1 MSKQEIDADLSNNR
15 SLMPSR
21 SPLLIDGHIFTIKT
35 KDATNIAG
43 IKAGGNGIVISGLN
57 VLKDQISVGD
67 FVFVVF
73 GGDKPKGWKPGLVGL
88 AHIAR
93 PPFDEGYEGKNFR
106 VAIDVDI
113 YFEPSIVR
121 GDLVTYPDT
130 FDTIGIGPITKWEP
144 NQAITSVQRKNA
156 IALLH
161 AICDLRPNVIDAVK
175 SLLGVDF
182 ADVGQEVCRYVI
194 AKSKIGHEPAIC
206 SGEVDFQHEFITW
219 WCDIKKRAEKT
230 ARNYIGY
237 LASLNKPLGEKTNST
252 WPGVYVYL
260 FGKKSSK
267 EVVQVGALD
276 QFDEIF
282 GPFCRIFDDSGCPEG
297 ADPDAYAN
305 CVQWIKDVS
314 QWACLSS
321 AFKAYREFLEW
332 RDEQNKA
339 KDEPLP
345 ANVDRL
351 DVALKMFAEKRAVD
365 KPSGWDSY
373 DAWTH
378 GVRTDFV
385 AVDES
390 LLANPAFD
398 YLAYIR
404 KFAISWQ
411 VANTKFA
418 SHSDDEKHAVLKFL
432 KEHKDSPKPASW
444 YIDVANRLGVGGNQV
459 KGMSPKA
466 VLYFMSEL
474 HPEEF
479 SAWTEPTYEQLAYLG
494 LHKGAAPND
503 LTIETYEDCK
513 SKQQQI
519 VARMKELG
527 IGKASDDPS
536 APDYRTV
543 NEFLWWLGQDANK
556 DLIKEEIMSKAMKPA
571 DYSTSGNQPKAKKP
585 KVNLSNAEDVVLLR
599 LAAALRAKPFAILA
613 GHSGT
618 GKSRMVR
625 KLAYMTYAK
634 GGYKALLEGADGKP
648 AATPGNFCMVQVKP
662 NWHDS
667 TDLLGYYSEI
677 GSAFRTTDFVKFI
690 CKAYA
695 YPDVPFFVCL
705 DEMNLAPVEQYFAE
719 YLSAIESR
727 KVKDDAEFLDGNGD
741 EKTGPKVITDTL
753 LDKSVWKSA
762 SDLGCEF
769 TQSAYW
775 VEKHGLTIPRNLF
788 VVGTVNMDES
798 TNQFSRKVLDR
809 AFTLEMTDADFE
821 HFGEQSPEPSYDDY
835 AGDKFVEE
843 LLAGKLF
850 ASDLTADHKLK
861 PTQVTN
867 LNKLKPILADT
878 SFVVAYRFANEY
890 ALYEDALE
898 KMLLQFD
905 SSTGAGGASAGT
917 SSGAAE
923 APAADGATQSATG
936 TDGAEQPAA
945 ADGTQ
950 QSGAEGAGNSQG
962 AASPSAKPEAF
973 DDMILMKLLPRI
985 TGDAELVLKI
995 FAGDENAKLDDANV
1009 KGLAGLLEK
1018 KGASFKKMKEIVKR
1032 GGTSLTFWP

>member
-1 MSKQEIDADLSNNR
+1 MSETITLTLKIGDKVEDDSLVILDEDRLCYSVRSVSNGGVGVRTISKALLAEWVEAYRKTPNASSQTVREQLVGKSEIDRFEYGYAGTLAKMAKMILGQIPVVHPNAEEVRQNEFYNWMLQVEKKSPKTAKDTARTYLPSISDDAEPRTASIWHGLREYLYNEKPSKRLYAIDSLVELDAVYGGINR
-15 SLMPSR
+15 VFQQDGEAGTLDPQR
-21 SPLLIDGHIFTIKT
+21 FKECKEWANSPKNHNSVRAAWAMYKRFMQWREVQNKT
-35 KDATNIAG
+35 KDE
-43 IKAGGNGIVISGLN
+43 
-57 VLKDQISVGD
+57 
-67 FVFVVF
+67 
-73 GGDKPKGWKPGLVGL
+73 
-88 AHIAR
+88 
-93 PPFDEGYEGKNFR
+93 PPSE
-106 VAIDVDI
+106 
-113 YFEPSIVR
+113 
-121 GDLVTYPDT
+121 
-130 FDTIGIGPITKWEP
+130 
-144 NQAITSVQRKNA
+144 
-156 IALLH
+156 
-161 AICDLRPNVIDAVK
+161 
-175 SLLGVDF
+175 
-182 ADVGQEVCRYVI
+182 
-194 AKSKIGHEPAIC
+194 
-206 SGEVDFQHEFITW
+206 
-219 WCDIKKRAEKT
+219 
-230 ARNYIGY
+230 
-237 LASLNKPLGEKTNST
+237 
-252 WPGVYVYL
+252 
-260 FGKKSSK
+260 
-267 EVVQVGALD
+267 
-276 QFDEIF
+276 
-282 GPFCRIFDDSGCPEG
+282 
-297 ADPDAYAN
+297 
-305 CVQWIKDVS
+305 
-314 QWACLSS
+314 
-321 AFKAYREFLEW
+321 
-332 RDEQNKA
+332 
-339 KDEPLP
+339 
-345 ANVDRL
+345 NVDRL
-351 DVALKMFAEKRAVD
+351 DVSLKLFAEKRKEEEWCSDKTDGDANKPRAGYVANNMRRGVPTASPAVTLLQHGTAAQIRDWFKSANDPNSLKLVVDAVD
-365 KPSGWDSY
+365 DGDIVTFGPYLAHLIQPQVPAPARPAKFSCALESVARNMIAPDEFGVYDENAHKALSFLGLIDFPFSKDFTDLDYDDVLHAQRVIMRRLVKMKTPQVMEFGKAYSPSDPDWK
-373 DAWTH
+373 A
-378 GVRTDFV
+378 
-385 AVDES
+385 A
-390 LLANPAFD
+390 D
-398 YLAYIR
+398 YL
-404 KFAISWQ
+404 
-411 VANTKFA
+411 
-418 SHSDDEKHAVLKFL
+418 
-432 KEHKDSPKPASW
+432 
-444 YIDVANRLGVGGNQV
+444 
-459 KGMSPKA
+459 
-466 VLYFMSEL
+466 
-474 HPEEF
+474 
-479 SAWTEPTYEQLAYLG
+479 
-494 LHKGAAPND
+494 
-503 LTIETYEDCK
+503 
-513 SKQQQI
+513 
-519 VARMKELG
+519 
-527 IGKASDDPS
+527 
-536 APDYRTV
+536 TV
-543 NEFLWWLGQDANK
+543 YEFLWFVNENK
-556 DLIKEEIMSKAMKPA
+556 DTISKECEAKMMKKA
-571 DYSTSGNQPKAKKP
+571 DYSQATSKPAGKKP
-585 KVNLSNAEDVVLLR
+585 KVDFGNAEDVVLLR

-625 KLAYMTYAK
+625 KLAYMTCAK

-741 EKTGPKVITDTL
+741 EKTGSKVITDTL

-821 HFGEQSPEPSYDDY
+821 HFGEQSPEPSYTDY
-835 AGDKFVEE
+835 AGDDFVEE

-861 PTQVTN
+861 PTQVSN

-923 APAADGATQSATG
+923 APAVDVAA
-936 TDGAEQPAA
+936 QPAG

-950 QSGAEGAGNSQG
+950 QSGAEGAGNSQWG
-962 AASPSAKPEAF
+962 ASPSAKPEAF
-973 DDMILMKLLPRI
+973 DDIILMKLLPRI
-985 TGDAELVLKI
+985 IGDAELVLKI
-995 FAGDENAKLDDANV
+995 FAGDESAKLDDANV

>member
-1 MSKQEIDADLSNNR
+1 MQVLIVGMSDRDGMITVLDEDRLCYQVRSNSKGAVGVRTISKALLAEWVDAVAKNPNLTSSELREALCGHSEIDKFEYGYAGTLAKMAKMVLGQIPVVCPNAEDTR
-15 SLMPSR
+15 R
-21 SPLLIDGHIFTIKT
+21 
-35 KDATNIAG
+35 KDFYDWMVSIGKAAT
-43 IKAGGNGIVISGLN
+43 
-57 VLKDQISVGD
+57 
-67 FVFVVF
+67 
-73 GGDKPKGWKPGLVGL
+73 
-88 AHIAR
+88 
-93 PPFDEGYEGKNFR
+93 
-106 VAIDVDI
+106 
-113 YFEPSIVR
+113 
-121 GDLVTYPDT
+121 
-130 FDTIGIGPITKWEP
+130 
-144 NQAITSVQRKNA
+144 
-156 IALLH
+156 
-161 AICDLRPNVIDAVK
+161 
-175 SLLGVDF
+175 
-182 ADVGQEVCRYVI
+182 
-194 AKSKIGHEPAIC
+194 
-206 SGEVDFQHEFITW
+206 
-219 WCDIKKRAEKT
+219 
-230 ARNYIGY
+230 
-237 LASLNKPLGEKTNST
+237 
-252 WPGVYVYL
+252 
-260 FGKKSSK
+260 
-267 EVVQVGALD
+267 
-276 QFDEIF
+276 
-282 GPFCRIFDDSGCPEG
+282 
-297 ADPDAYAN
+297 YA
-305 CVQWIKDVS
+305 KDVS
-314 QWACLSS
+314 KSYLPSISNDPKPPSKSMWHGLREYLYNEKPTRRIYEVNSCAELNALYAGIDRIFGSDSTPGTFDPQRFNDCWTWAHDPANHNSVSAAWNLYKQFMQW
-321 AFKAYREFLEW
+321 REEGQKKQ
-332 RDEQNKA
+332 E
-339 KDEPLP
+339 EPQATLP
-345 ANVDRL
+345 AADRL
-351 DVALKMFAEKRAVD
+351 SIALKVFAEKRYETEWQDKTRKDGYQSIYDMAAMTPEQIAAGSLDDFYNDFLLKIWAFKNGGSRRYGQLDEAGRKVYRQFVVD
-365 KPSGWDSY
+365 LKTQLKSF
-373 DAWTH
+373 DAYFPPDPKCPDGM
-378 GVRTDFV
+378 GVGVLTELMMRFWPKSCCNYNASLIHEALVTLHMAEGDFV
-385 AVDES
+385 WPKTPSVYQDFMGKCATILLKMEQMKLPRRSDPGNDE
-390 LLANPAFD
+390 P
-398 YLAYIR
+398 
-404 KFAISWQ
+404 
-411 VANTKFA
+411 
-418 SHSDDEKHAVLKFL
+418 
-432 KEHKDSPKPASW
+432 
-444 YIDVANRLGVGGNQV
+444 
-459 KGMSPKA
+459 
-466 VLYFMSEL
+466 
-474 HPEEF
+474 
-479 SAWTEPTYEQLAYLG
+479 
-494 LHKGAAPND
+494 
-503 LTIETYEDCK
+503 
-513 SKQQQI
+513 
-519 VARMKELG
+519 
-527 IGKASDDPS
+527 
-536 APDYRTV
+536 PDYITV
-543 NEFLWWLGQDANK
+543 NEFLWFVREYK
-556 DLIKEEIMSKAMKPA
+556 DTISKECEAKMMKKA
-571 DYSTSGNQPKAKKP
+571 DYSQAASKPAGKNP
-585 KVNLSNAEDVVLLR
+585 KVDFGNAEDVVLLR

-625 KLAYMTYAK
+625 KLAYMTCAR
-634 GGYKALLEGADGKP
+634 GGYRALLEGADGKP

-835 AGDKFVEE
+835 AGDNFVEE

-850 ASDLTADHKLK
+850 ASDLTTDHKLK

-898 KMLLQFD
+898 KMLSQFD
-905 SSTGAGGASAGT
+905 SSTGAGDASAGT
-917 SSGAAE
+917 SAGAAE

-936 TDGAEQPAA
+936 ADGAAQPAA

-985 TGDAELVLKI
+985 TGDEELVLKI
-995 FAGDENAKLDDANV
+995 FAGDESAKLDDANV

>member
-1 MSKQEIDADLSNNR
+1 MYHFLYGCDGASVFTVSEESELKKRYANIIAAVNLENAPEGVDVNKFNEVKAWCQE
-15 SLMPSR
+15 P
-21 SPLLIDGHIFTIKT
+21 KT
-35 KDATNIAG
+35 K
-43 IKAGGNGIVISGLN
+43 KSG
-57 VLKDQISVGD
+57 
-67 FVFVVF
+67 
-73 GGDKPKGWKPGLVGL
+73 
-88 AHIAR
+88 
-93 PPFDEGYEGKNFR
+93 
-106 VAIDVDI
+106 
-113 YFEPSIVR
+113 
-121 GDLVTYPDT
+121 
-130 FDTIGIGPITKWEP
+130 
-144 NQAITSVQRKNA
+144 
-156 IALLH
+156 
-161 AICDLRPNVIDAVK
+161 
-175 SLLGVDF
+175 
-182 ADVGQEVCRYVI
+182 
-194 AKSKIGHEPAIC
+194 
-206 SGEVDFQHEFITW
+206 
-219 WCDIKKRAEKT
+219 
-230 ARNYIGY
+230 
-237 LASLNKPLGEKTNST
+237 
-252 WPGVYVYL
+252 
-260 FGKKSSK
+260 
-267 EVVQVGALD
+267 
-276 QFDEIF
+276 
-282 GPFCRIFDDSGCPEG
+282 
-297 ADPDAYAN
+297 
-305 CVQWIKDVS
+305 WIK
-314 QWACLSS
+314 S
-321 AFKAYREFLEW
+321 AFNRYFDFLEW
-332 RDEQNKA
+332 RKARKNKA
-339 KDEPLP
+339 GPKVSTSDL
-345 ANVDRL
+345 L
-351 DVALKMFAEKRAVD
+351 TVALKMFAAKRKD
-365 KPSGWDSY
+365 DGEGGWFKSGREVNGRIREYFDPLTVT
-373 DAWTH
+373 A
-378 GVRTDFV
+378 
-385 AVDES
+385 
-390 LLANPAFD
+390 LQAFD
-398 YLAYIR
+398 DAKIEELFCGKKGADGKVELETMWSGKPGMGWANIKPKTPQETQDVR
-404 KFAISWQ
+404 EFLCKLKTDPGV
-411 VANTKFA
+411 VAAFRQPGFVRPNGFGP
-418 SHSDDEKHAVLKFL
+418 SV
-432 KEHKDSPKPASW
+432 
-444 YIDVANRLGVGGNQV
+444 I
-459 KGMSPKA
+459 
-466 VLYFMSEL
+466 SEL
-474 HPEEF
+474 LMKFHPESCIKHGEVGHKVLMWLGMID
-479 SAWTEPTYEQLAYLG
+479 SAWNREYSDGDYKQVC
-494 LHKGAAPND
+494 GAAAKIIAKMKAMNIPRQINAD
-503 LTIETYEDCK
+503 GNED
-513 SKQQQI
+513 
-519 VARMKELG
+519 
-527 IGKASDDPS
+527 ASP
-536 APDYRTV
+536 PDYLTV
-543 NEFLWWLGQDANK
+543 NEFIWFVHEYK
-556 DLIKEEIMSKAMKPA
+556 DTISKECEAKMMKKA
-571 DYSTSGNQPKAKKP
+571 DYSQATSKPAGKKP
-585 KVNLSNAEDVVLLR
+585 KVDFGNAEDVVLLR

-625 KLAYMTYAK
+625 KLAYMTCAW

-835 AGDKFVEE
+835 AGDDFVEE

-850 ASDLTADHKLK
+850 ASDLTTDHKLK

-898 KMLLQFD
+898 KMLSQFD

-917 SSGAAE
+917 SAGAAE
-923 APAADGATQSATG
+923 APAADGATQPATG
-936 TDGAEQPAA
+936 AEGAAQPAA

-995 FAGDENAKLDDANV
+995 FAGDESAKLDDANV

-1018 KGASFKKMKEIVKR
+1018 KGASFNKMKEIVKR

>member
-1 MSKQEIDADLSNNR
+1 MSEAITLTLKVGDKVEDDSLVILDEDRLCYSVRSVSNGGVGVRTISKALLAEWVGAYKNTPNASSQTIREQLVGKSEIDRFEYGYAGTLAKMAKMILGQIPVVRLNAEDTRRKEFYDWMLS
-15 SLMPSR
+15 
-21 SPLLIDGHIFTIKT
+21 IGKA
-35 KDATNIAG
+35 AT
-43 IKAGGNGIVISGLN
+43 
-57 VLKDQISVGD
+57 
-67 FVFVVF
+67 
-73 GGDKPKGWKPGLVGL
+73 
-88 AHIAR
+88 
-93 PPFDEGYEGKNFR
+93 
-106 VAIDVDI
+106 
-113 YFEPSIVR
+113 
-121 GDLVTYPDT
+121 
-130 FDTIGIGPITKWEP
+130 
-144 NQAITSVQRKNA
+144 
-156 IALLH
+156 
-161 AICDLRPNVIDAVK
+161 
-175 SLLGVDF
+175 
-182 ADVGQEVCRYVI
+182 
-194 AKSKIGHEPAIC
+194 
-206 SGEVDFQHEFITW
+206 
-219 WCDIKKRAEKT
+219 
-230 ARNYIGY
+230 
-237 LASLNKPLGEKTNST
+237 
-252 WPGVYVYL
+252 
-260 FGKKSSK
+260 
-267 EVVQVGALD
+267 
-276 QFDEIF
+276 
-282 GPFCRIFDDSGCPEG
+282 
-297 ADPDAYAN
+297 YA
-305 CVQWIKDVS
+305 KDVS
-314 QWACLSS
+314 KSYLPSISNESKPPSKSMWHGLREYLYNEKPPKKIYEINSLVELDEVYAGIDRIFGSDSTPGAFDPQRFNDCWTWAHNPANHNSISAAWNLYKQFMQWHEAQQ
-321 AFKAYREFLEW
+321 K
-332 RDEQNKA
+332 K
-339 KDEPLP
+339 KDETKVAVADL
-345 ANVDRL
+345 L
-351 DVALKMFAEKRAVD
+351 TVALKMFSEKRKD
-365 KPSGWDSY
+365 DGEGGWFKSGREVNGRIREYFDPL
-373 DAWTH
+373 T
-378 GVRTDFV
+378 V
-385 AVDES
+385 AV
-390 LLANPAFD
+390 LQAFD
-398 YLAYIR
+398 DAKIEELFCGKKGADGKVELETMWSGKPGMGWGNIKPKTPQETQDVR
-404 KFAISWQ
+404 EFLCKLKADPGV
-411 VANTKFA
+411 VAAFRQA
-418 SHSDDEKHAVLKFL
+418 GFVH
-432 KEHKDSPKPASW
+432 PKGFGPSV
-444 YIDVANRLGVGGNQV
+444 I
-459 KGMSPKA
+459 
-466 VLYFMSEL
+466 SEL
-474 HPEEF
+474 LMKFHPESCIKHGEVGHKVLTWLGLID
-479 SAWTEPTYEQLAYLG
+479 SAWNREYSDGDYKQVC
-494 LHKGAAPND
+494 GAAAKIIAKMKAMNIPRQINAD
-503 LTIETYEDCK
+503 GTEDT
-513 SKQQQI
+513 S
-519 VARMKELG
+519 
-527 IGKASDDPS
+527 P
-536 APDYRTV
+536 PDYLTV
-543 NEFLWWLGQDANK
+543 NEFLWFVHEYK
-556 DLIKEEIMSKAMKPA
+556 DTISKECEAKMMKKA
-571 DYSTSGNQPKAKKP
+571 DYSQATSKPAGKKP
-585 KVNLSNAEDVVLLR
+585 KVDFGNAEDVVLLR

-625 KLAYMTYAK
+625 KLAYMTCAR
-634 GGYKALLEGADGKP
+634 GGYKALLDGADGKP

-835 AGDKFVEE
+835 AGDDFVEE

-850 ASDLTADHKLK
+850 ASDLTTNHKLK

-898 KMLLQFD
+898 KMLSQFD

-917 SSGAAE
+917 SAGAAE
-923 APAADGATQSATG
+923 APAADGATQPATG
-936 TDGAEQPAA
+936 AEGAAQPAA

-950 QSGAEGAGNSQG
+950 QPGAEGTENSQG
-962 AASPSAKPEAF
+962 AASPSTKPEAF

-995 FAGDENAKLDDANV
+995 FAGDESAKLDDANV

>member
-1 MSKQEIDADLSNNR
+1 MQALTVGDKVKDDSLIILDEDRLCYSVRLVSNGKASVRTISKVLLTEWVTVYRQTPNLPAQTVKSQLVGKSDIDSFEY
-15 SLMPSR
+15 
-21 SPLLIDGHIFTIKT
+21 G
-35 KDATNIAG
+35 DAETLAKMAKMILG
-43 IKAGGNGIVISGLN
+43 
-57 VLKDQISVGD
+57 QISVVHAKADYADAFCKWFAENRGKGKVATAKKYITYFKTLTNSYKAPTHSFWHGLYRIMYGHD
-67 FVFVVF
+67 AEKVVIEIGELAEFDRIF
-73 GGDKPKGWKPGLVGL
+73 GGVITTLETKVKSPGMTDEGCQKAVDWFWKPEVKP
-88 AHIAR
+88 HTC
-93 PPFDEGYEGKNFR
+93 
-106 VAIDVDI
+106 
-113 YFEPSIVR
+113 
-121 GDLVTYPDT
+121 VT
-130 FDTIGIGPITKWEP
+130 
-144 NQAITSVQRKNA
+144 S
-156 IALLH
+156 AL
-161 AICDLRPNVIDAVK
+161 
-175 SLLGVDF
+175 
-182 ADVGQEVCRYVI
+182 
-194 AKSKIGHEPAIC
+194 
-206 SGEVDFQHEFITW
+206 
-219 WCDIKKRAEKT
+219 
-230 ARNYIGY
+230 
-237 LASLNKPLGEKTNST
+237 
-252 WPGVYVYL
+252 
-260 FGKKSSK
+260 
-267 EVVQVGALD
+267 
-276 QFDEIF
+276 
-282 GPFCRIFDDSGCPEG
+282 
-297 ADPDAYAN
+297 
-305 CVQWIKDVS
+305 
-314 QWACLSS
+314 
-321 AFKAYREFLEW
+321 KAYRDFLKW
-332 RDEQNKA
+332 REEEQKKN
-339 KDEPLP
+339 DEPK
-345 ANVDRL
+345 L
-351 DVALKMFAEKRAVD
+351 DAADLLTVALKMFAEKRKDDGEGGWFKSGREVNGRIREYFDSLTVAALQAFDDAKIEELFCGKKDADGKVELETMWSG
-365 KPSGWDSY
+365 KPGMGWGNIKPKTPQETKDVR
-373 DAWTH
+373 DFLCKLKADT
-378 GVRTDFV
+378 GVV
-385 AVDES
+385 AVFRQTGFVRPTGFGPSVISELLMKFHPES
-390 LLANPAFD
+390 CIKHGEVGHKVLTWLGLIDSVWNREYSDGDYKQVCGAAAKIIAKMKAMNIPRQINADGTEDTSPPD
-398 YLAYIR
+398 YLT
-404 KFAISWQ
+404 
-411 VANTKFA
+411 AN
-418 SHSDDEKHAVLKFL
+418 
-432 KEHKDSPKPASW
+432 
-444 YIDVANRLGVGGNQV
+444 
-459 KGMSPKA
+459 
-466 VLYFMSEL
+466 
-474 HPEEF
+474 EF
-479 SAWTEPTYEQLAYLG
+479 IWF
-494 LHKGAAPND
+494 
-503 LTIETYEDCK
+503 
-513 SKQQQI
+513 
-519 VARMKELG
+519 
-527 IGKASDDPS
+527 
-536 APDYRTV
+536 V
-543 NEFLWWLGQDANK
+543 NEYK
-556 DLIKEEIMSKAMKPA
+556 DTISKECEAKMMKKA
-571 DYSTSGNQPKAKKP
+571 DYSQAASTPAGKKP
-585 KVNLSNAEDVVLLR
+585 KVDFGNAEDVVLLR

-618 GKSRMVR
+618 GKSRTVR
-625 KLAYMTYAK
+625 KLAYMTCAR

-835 AGDKFVEE
+835 AGDNFVEE

-850 ASDLTADHKLK
+850 ASDLTTDHKLK
-861 PTQVTN
+861 PTQVIN

-898 KMLLQFD
+898 KMLSQFD

-917 SSGAAE
+917 SAGAAE
-923 APAADGATQSATG
+923 APAADGATQPATG
-936 TDGAEQPAA
+936 AEGAAQPAA

-950 QSGAEGAGNSQG
+950 QPGAEGTENSQG
-962 AASPSAKPEAF
+962 AASPSTKPEAF

-995 FAGDENAKLDDANV
+995 FAGDESAKLDDANV

>member
-1 MSKQEIDADLSNNR
+1 MLEEE
-15 SLMPSR
+15 
-21 SPLLIDGHIFTIKT
+21 HIFTIKT
-35 KDATNIAG
+35 KDPQNVADIKSVATGVI
-43 IKAGGNGIVISGLN
+43 ISGLN
-57 VLKDQISVGD
+57 VLKDKIRVGD
-67 FVFVVF
+67 LAFVVF
-73 GGDKPKGWKPGLVGL
+73 GGDKPAWKTGLVG
-88 AHIAR
+88 IAQISR
-93 PPFDEGYEGKNFR
+93 IPFDEGYDGKKNFR
-106 VAIDVDI
+106 VGIDI
-113 YFEPSIVR
+113 KAYFNPVTR
-121 GDLVTYPDT
+121 GELVTYPDT

-144 NQAITSVQRKNA
+144 NQAITSVQKKNA

-161 AICDLRPNVIDAVK
+161 AICDLRPEVLAAVR
-175 SLLGVDF
+175 SLLGAEF
-182 ADVGQEVCRYVI
+182 SEVEQDIDRYVI
-194 AKSKIGHEPAIC
+194 AKSKLGGPPVVE
-206 SGEVDFQHEFITW
+206 STVKDFQDEFITW
-219 WCDIKKRAEKT
+219 WCNTKKRAEKT

-237 LASLNKPLGEKTNST
+237 LASLNKPIGEKTNST

-260 FGKKSSK
+260 FGRKSSK
-267 EVVQVGALD
+267 EVIQVGTLD

-305 CVQWIKDVS
+305 CVQWVKDVS

-321 AFKAYREFLEW
+321 AFKAYREFIEW
-332 RDEQNKA
+332 REAQNKN
-339 KDEPLP
+339 KEEPLP
-345 ANVDRL
+345 ANVDRM
-351 DVALKMFAEKRAVD
+351 DVALRLFAEKRYEEEWQD
-365 KPSGWDSY
+365 KTRRDGYQGIYSMPGMTPEELAAGSLDDFYNNFLLKIWAFKNGGSRRYGQLD
-373 DAWTH
+373 DA
-378 GVRTDFV
+378 GKAAYRDFIV
-385 AVDES
+385 GMKKELKS
-390 LLANPAFD
+390 FD
-398 YLAYIR
+398 AY
-404 KFAISWQ
+404 FPP
-411 VANTKFA
+411 NTQCP
-418 SHSDDEKHAVLKFL
+418 DGM
-432 KEHKDSPKPASW
+432 
-444 YIDVANRLGVGGNQV
+444 GVGVLTELLMRFWPKSCCSYNSSLIHDGLV
-459 KGMSPKA
+459 ALGMAEGDFAWPKTPSI
-466 VLYFMSEL
+466 YQDFMGKCATILLRMEQMKL
-474 HPEEF
+474 PRRPDPDND
-479 SAWTEPTYEQLAYLG
+479 EP
-494 LHKGAAPND
+494 
-503 LTIETYEDCK
+503 
-513 SKQQQI
+513 
-519 VARMKELG
+519 
-527 IGKASDDPS
+527 
-536 APDYRTV
+536 PDYFTV
-543 NEFLWWLGQDANK
+543 NEFIWFVHEYK
-556 DLIKEEIMSKAMKPA
+556 DTISKECEAKMMKKA
-571 DYSTSGNQPKAKKP
+571 DYSQATSKPAGKKP
-585 KVNLSNAEDVVLLR
+585 KVDFGNAEDVVLLR

-625 KLAYMTYAK
+625 KLAYMTCAR

-727 KVKDDAEFLDGNGD
+727 KEKDDAEFLDGNGE

-835 AGDKFVEE
+835 AGDNFVEE

-850 ASDLTADHKLK
+850 ASDLTTDHKLK

-898 KMLLQFD
+898 KMLSQFD

-923 APAADGATQSATG
+923 APAADGAAQSATG
-936 TDGAEQPAA
+936 TDGAAQPAA

-962 AASPSAKPEAF
+962 VASPSAKPEAF

-995 FAGDENAKLDDANV
+995 FAGDESAKLDDANV